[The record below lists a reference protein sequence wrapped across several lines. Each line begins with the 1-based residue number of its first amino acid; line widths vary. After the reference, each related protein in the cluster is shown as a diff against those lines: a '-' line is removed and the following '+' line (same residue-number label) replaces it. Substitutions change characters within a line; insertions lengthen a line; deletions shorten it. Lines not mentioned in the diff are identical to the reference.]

1 MKTTRMMLLAVAV
14 VTILPTAT
22 LRAAGLEDFRSMLA
36 DRYRTELN
44 GFVEARAGARLQDDP
59 YQKSASVGELRMQL
73 DLSTDLDWGVIRLKG
88 DLLGDLVTEDLVGEL
103 RELNLAFS
111 PLEFLDAK
119 LGRQVLT
126 WGTGDL
132 LFINDLFPKDWESFF
147 IGRDDEYLKAPSDA
161 IKASFFL
168 EAFDIDLVYVP
179 LFDSSV
185 YIDGSRI
192 SYWNGLLGSIAGR
205 NYIFPDDEKNSVFN
219 EDEVHLRLARNID
232 GLELAAYGYYG
243 YWKTPEGVV
252 PVPTPQLFYP
262 RLAVVG
268 ASLRTTMLGGIG
280 NVEVGYY
287 DSSEDENGNNPL
299 IRNSEVRFLAGFE
312 RELARDLTGGF
323 QYYLEYMQDYDNY
336 EITAPVG
343 TRKDEFRH
351 LLTVRLTKMLLDQ
364 NLRLSLF
371 AYYSPSDEDGYLRPK
386 FHYKVNDQL
395 AVDGGINYFFGA
407 DDHTFFGQFED
418 ATNIYVGVR
427 WNI

>member
-1 MKTTRMMLLAVAV
+1 MSLYMKITRMVLVAAVLV
-14 VTILPTAT
+14 IFPTAT
-22 LRAAGLEDFRSMLA
+22 LWAAGLEDFRSMLA
-36 DRYRTELN
+36 DSYRTELN
-44 GFVEARAGARLQDDP
+44 GFIEARAGARLQDDP
-59 YQKSASVGELRMQL
+59 YQKSTSVGEVRMQL
-73 DLSTDLDWGVIRLKG
+73 DLTTDLDWGVFRLKG
-88 DLLGDLVTEDLVGEL
+88 DLLGDLVTEEVVAEL

-111 PLEFLDAK
+111 PLEFMDLK

-132 LFINDLFPKDWESFF
+132 LFINDLFPKDWQSFF

-161 IKASFFL
+161 LKASLFL
-168 EAFDIDLVYVP
+168 EAFDLDLIYVP
-179 LFDSSV
+179 LFNGSV
-185 YIDGSRI
+185 HIDGSRI
-192 SYWNGLLGSIAGR
+192 SYWPGHDFV
-205 NYIFPDDEKNSVFN
+205 FPVEEKNSVFK

-243 YWKTPEGVV
+243 YWKTPEGVI

-268 ASLRTTMLGGIG
+268 ASLRNTLLGGVG

-287 DSSEDENGNNPL
+287 DSPEDKHGSDPL
-299 IRNSEVRFLAGFE
+299 IRNSEVRFLTGFE
-312 RELARDLTGGF
+312 RELARDLTGAF
-323 QYYLEYMQDYDNY
+323 QYYLEYMQDYGAY
-336 EITAPVG
+336 EQTSQPA

-351 LLTVRLTKMLLDQ
+351 LLTVRLTQLLLDQ

-371 AYYSPSDEDGYLRPK
+371 AYYSPSDEDAYLRPR
-386 FHYKVNDQL
+386 FHYKINDQL

-427 WNI
+427 WDL